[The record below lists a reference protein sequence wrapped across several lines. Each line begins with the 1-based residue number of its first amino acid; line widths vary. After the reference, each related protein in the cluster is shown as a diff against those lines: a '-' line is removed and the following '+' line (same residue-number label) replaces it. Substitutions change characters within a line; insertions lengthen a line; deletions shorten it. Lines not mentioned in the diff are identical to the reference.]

1 MNIILME
8 SLSISEQC
16 LKQYSDKLIKEGHN
30 FKTYDRTSDIEK
42 QKEQLKDAEIAIIA
56 NMPLCSEVIKSAKN
70 LKFIDIAFTGVDHVD
85 INCAKE
91 LKIDISNASGYS
103 NDSVAELTICMILTL
118 LRNVRETEKS
128 CRAFGTKEGLV
139 GNELKGKTVGI
150 IGTGAIGMTVAKI
163 LNFMGCKIIAYDGFS
178 NKQSNE
184 LITYMPLKEML
195 ENSDIV
201 TLHCPSTKESKH
213 LINKETLSYMK
224 KSTILIN
231 TARGAVVDSN
241 ALAQALNE
249 GKIRAAAV
257 DVFDKE
263 PPLNNDEPLLSA
275 KNVLLTPHIAFATE
289 ESMQKRAKIV
299 FENIDMW
306 LCGKQINKV

>member
-1 MNIILME
+1 
-8 SLSISEQC
+8 
-16 LKQYSDKLIKEGHN
+16 
-30 FKTYDRTSDIEK
+30 
-42 QKEQLKDAEIAIIA
+42 
-56 NMPLCSEVIKSAKN
+56 
-70 LKFIDIAFTGVDHVD
+70 
-85 INCAKE
+85 
-91 LKIDISNASGYS
+91 
-103 NDSVAELTICMILTL
+103 
-118 LRNVRETEKS
+118 
-128 CRAFGTKEGLV
+128 
-139 GNELKGKTVGI
+139 
-150 IGTGAIGMTVAKI
+150 
-163 LNFMGCKIIAYDGFS
+163 
-178 NKQSNE
+178 
-184 LITYMPLKEML
+184 
-195 ENSDIV
+195 
-201 TLHCPSTKESKH
+201 
-213 LINKETLSYMK
+213 MK
-224 KSTILIN
+224 KSAILIN